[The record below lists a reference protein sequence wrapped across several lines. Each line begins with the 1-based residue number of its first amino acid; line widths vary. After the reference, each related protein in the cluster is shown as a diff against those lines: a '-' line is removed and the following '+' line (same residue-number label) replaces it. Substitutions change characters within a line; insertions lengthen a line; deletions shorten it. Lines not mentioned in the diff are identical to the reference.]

1 MNTIKQENVARVRFP
16 SHIFFTL
23 IYEQKSL

>member
-1 MNTIKQENVARVRFP
+1 MNTIKQKNVARVKLP

-23 IYEQKSL
+23 IHEQKSL